1 MDIIYSLQL
10 LVYFSL
16 CITLPL
22 VIYDR
27 WVQHPVRIS
36 QQIPRPEL
44 YNQLYETLP
53 LLFIGFFMIYFTLEQ
68 VLTAFTFLA
77 VATVLAAKIY
87 LRERFN
93 TSSSVVLEQARSYLW
108 VLVIIWTVRSF
119 ILQPYVVPTGSLE
132 PTIQPGDFIAVTQ
145 YSYGIRAPILGDVL
159 IPVHQPQYGD
169 IALFRWPG
177 NRDILYIK
185 RVVGL
190 PGDHVVYRNKILY
203 INDKPMPQRVVVDN
217 IHQDEAGRNIHITE
231 KKELLM
237 GIDHRIQQYADLDD
251 TQWVDVIVP
260 PHHYFMM
267 GDNRDNSSDSRVWG
281 MVPDQNLVGK
291 AEFIWLSIDNHPFT
305 IRWDRIG
312 NRLV

>member
-1 MDIIYSLQL
+1 MDIINSLQL
-10 LVYFSL
+10 FVYIAL

-22 VIYDR
+22 AIYDR
-27 WVQHPVRIS
+27 WVLQPARIR

-53 LLFIGFFMIYFTLEQ
+53 LLLIGFFMIYFTLEA
-68 VLTAFTFLA
+68 VLTTFT
-77 VATVLAAKIY
+77 LAAIIIVLCAK
-87 LRERFN
+87 LFLKERFH
-93 TSSSVVLEQARSYLW
+93 TSHSVVLEQARSYLW
-108 VLVIIWTVRSF
+108 VLLIIWTVRSF
-119 ILQPYVVPTGSLE
+119 VIQPYVVPTGSLE

-159 IPVHQPQYGD
+159 IPVHQPDYGD

-190 PGDHVVYRNKILY
+190 PGDHIVYRNKTLY
-203 INDKPMPQRVVVDN
+203 INDKPMPQNVVIDR
-217 IHQDEAGRNIHITE
+217 HQSDDQGNRLHITE
-231 KKELLM
+231 KQEALM
-237 GIDHRIQQYADLDD
+237 GHKHRIQQYTDIDD
-251 TQWVDVIVP
+251 THWIDVIVP

-281 MVPDQNLVGK
+281 MVPDKNLVGK
-291 AEFIWLSIDNHPFT
+291 AEFIWLSIDNHPLA

-312 NRLV
+312 SKLL